1 MKQKTILSKLT
12 AYQQGKQ
19 THEIKEEYGL
29 EKIVKLASNE
39 NVYGYSSQVKNYLTE
54 NLPEL
59 NIYPDGH
66 TSELRTALSKKLA
79 VDENQLLFGSGSEE
93 IIQII
98 CRAFVQDNTNT
109 VMAANSFPQY
119 RHNTLV
125 EGGTVKE
132 IPVKANGEHDL
143 QAMNAAIDEETV
155 VVWICAP
162 DNPTG
167 TLIKGEEFINFMED
181 CPKDVLVVLDEAYR
195 EYVDEAQLLD
205 SHTYIKNYP
214 NLISLRTFSKA
225 YGLAGLRIG
234 YGIGHPDLVHHLNVV
249 RGPFNTTSVA
259 QKAATIAIQ
268 DEDFIRVTVEK
279 NRDVKNDFCQF
290 LDEINW
296 AYYPSYTNFISVS
309 TPVSGLEMFQYL
321 IENGFIVRPGELLGY
336 PNSIRIT
343 IGNKE
348 DMTELQEII
357 KKFIESNG

>member
-1 MKQKTILSKLT
+1 MKQKEILSQLT

-39 NVYGYSSQVKNYLTE
+39 NVYGYSSRVKDFLTE

-66 TSELRTALSKKLA
+66 TSELRAALSEKQD
-79 VDENQLLFGSGSEE
+79 VNENQLLFGSGSEE

-98 CRAFVQDNTNT
+98 CRAFIQPGKNT

-119 RHNTLV
+119 KHNTLV
-125 EGGTVKE
+125 EGGSVKE
-132 IPVKANGEHDL
+132 VPVKTNGEHDL
-143 QAMNAAIDEETV
+143 DAMLDAIDKDTV

-167 TLIKGEEFINFMED
+167 TLIEEEFFLNFMEK
-181 CPKDVLVVLDEAYR
+181 CPDDILVVLDEAYR
-195 EYVDEAQLLD
+195 EYVEDEYLLD
-205 SHTYIKNYP
+205 SLTYIKSYS
-214 NLISLRTFSKA
+214 NLITLRTFSKA

-234 YGIGHPDLVHHLNVV
+234 YGIGNAELIHHLNVV

-259 QKAATIAIQ
+259 QKAATIALKD
-268 DEDFIRVTVEK
+268 DEFIKKTHNMNMEVKLDLYDFF
-279 NRDVKNDFCQF
+279 DS
-290 LDEINW
+290 LNW
-296 AYYPSYTNFISVS
+296 RYYPSHTNFILVS
-309 TPVSGLEMFQYL
+309 TPVSGLDVFQYL
-321 IENGFIVRPGELLGY
+321 IQNGFIVRPGELLGY

-343 IGNKE
+343 IGTTE
-348 DMTELQEII
+348 DMNELKEILT
-357 KKFIESNG
+357 KFDEQIR